1 MNDLAAVQTAIYAAL
16 TASPA
21 TYPVYDPV
29 PQGVPKP
36 YITIGAV
43 TGLPDEEL
51 QAATTDASF
60 NIDTW
65 SATNGRAQTYA
76 MLQFV
81 RARLDNQTIAGAW
94 FVAEDFVEVFEDPAS
109 TAASRIYHGT
119 ARYQVRVG

>member
-1 MNDLAAVQTAIYAAL
+1 MNDLAAIQTAIYGALSAA
-16 TASPA
+16 PA

-29 PQGVPKP
+29 PQSVSKP

-43 TGLPDEEL
+43 TALPDEEL

-65 SATNGRAQTYA
+65 SATNGRAQSYA

-81 RARLDNQTIAGAW
+81 RARLDGQALAGTW
-94 FVAEDFVEVFEDPAS
+94 SVSEDFNELFEDPAS
-109 TAASRIYHGT
+109 TASSRLYHGV
-119 ARYQVRVG
+119 ARYRARVG